1 MNSAKRYP
9 GNIASTNHT
18 DPRRVI
24 FRYRRRGEKHGTFSC
39 RRNPAAAR
47 CSCFGCVR
55 TQNQSGVSRTASSAR
70 ERVIIRAIPTE
81 FCRVRNVQDSFL
93 ILWLPFSRRHSEFS
107 KALTPGFEN
116 HWRTWWRLRVFHI
129 PFFLC
134 RVSPEARRNTSHVGF
149 VCLSCAARG
158 LLGALLI
165 NGL

>member
-55 TQNQSGVSRTASSAR
+55 TQNQSGVSKTASSAR
-70 ERVIIRAIPTE
+70 ERVIIRGIPTE
-81 FCRVRNVQDSFL
+81 FWRVRNVQDSFL
-93 ILWLPFSRRHSEFS
+93 ILWLPFSRRYSEFL
-107 KALTPGFEN
+107 KALTLGFEN
-116 HWRTWWRLRVFHI
+116 TAGH
-129 PFFLC
+129 
-134 RVSPEARRNTSHVGF
+134 SGD
-149 VCLSCAARG
+149 
-158 LLGALLI
+158 
-165 NGL
+165 